1 MSHREFLD
9 FVLEQMSQLRGLR
22 SRSMFGGF
30 GIYQGELFFA
40 LIADD
45 RLYLKTDLISRPDF
59 LARGLSPFVYRVQG
73 KVSSMQYYEVPPEVY
88 EDLDSM
94 QLWAEKG
101 IAAARRAAAAPHVS
115 KRRKKANK
123 ST

>member
-1 MSHREFLD
+1 MSRREFLD

-30 GIYQGELFFA
+30 GIYQGDLFFA

-45 RLYLKTDLISRPDF
+45 RLYLKTDSISKPDF
-59 LARGLSPFVYRVQG
+59 VAHGLGPFVYGNPG
-73 KVSSMQYYEVPPEVY
+73 KTGTMQYFEVPPEVY

-94 QLWAEKG
+94 RIWAEKG
-101 IAAARRAAAAPHVS
+101 IAAAKRAVVAPHAR

-123 ST
+123 NP

>member
-1 MSHREFLD
+1 MSRREFLD
-9 FVLEQMSQLRGLR
+9 FVLEQMSQLRGLH

-30 GIYQGELFFA
+30 GIYQGDLFFA

-45 RLYLKTDLISRPDF
+45 RLYLKTDAVNRADF
-59 LARGLSPFVYRVQG
+59 VARGLGPFVYGANG
-73 KVSSMQYYEVPPEVY
+73 KTASMQYYEVPPEVY

-94 QLWAEKG
+94 RLWAEKG
-101 IAAARRAAAAPHVS
+101 IAAAQRAAATPHVS

-123 ST
+123 GT

>member
-1 MSHREFLD
+1 MSRREFLD

-30 GIYQGELFFA
+30 GIYQGDLFFA

-45 RLYLKTDLISRPDF
+45 RLYLKTDAINRPDF
-59 LARGLSPFVYRVQG
+59 LARGLGPFVYGAKG
-73 KVSSMQYYEVPPEVY
+73 KTASMQYYEVPPEVY

-94 QLWAEKG
+94 RLWAEKG
-101 IAAARRAAAAPHVS
+101 IAAAQRAAISARA
-115 KRRKKANK
+115 K
-123 ST
+123 